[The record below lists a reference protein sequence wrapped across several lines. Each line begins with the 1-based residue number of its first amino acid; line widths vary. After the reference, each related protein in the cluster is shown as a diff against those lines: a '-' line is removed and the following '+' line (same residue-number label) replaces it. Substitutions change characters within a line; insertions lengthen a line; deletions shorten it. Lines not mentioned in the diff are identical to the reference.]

1 MYRFTTFFS
10 VVFDLADSDEALP
23 FEELVEREETAER
36 LGGEELLTL
45 WPEGLSLAGV
55 AVLREEEA
63 LFSGAALE
71 PLGAYRGTDR
81 KVSPCLGVEL
91 FAPRVDLSRAET
103 SGWPLLDD
111 LSADSLD
118 KVEP

>member
-1 MYRFTTFFS
+1 MP
-10 VVFDLADSDEALP
+10 A
-23 FEELVEREETAER
+23 EELDEREETVER
-36 LGGEELLTL
+36 LGVEELRAPWL
-45 WPEGLSLAGV
+45 EDLSLAV
-55 AVLREEEA
+55 IAVLREEEV

-81 KVSPCLGVEL
+81 EVSPGPDVEL
-91 FAPRVDLSRAET
+91 FAPREDLSRVEA
-103 SGWPLLDD
+103 SGWTLLKG